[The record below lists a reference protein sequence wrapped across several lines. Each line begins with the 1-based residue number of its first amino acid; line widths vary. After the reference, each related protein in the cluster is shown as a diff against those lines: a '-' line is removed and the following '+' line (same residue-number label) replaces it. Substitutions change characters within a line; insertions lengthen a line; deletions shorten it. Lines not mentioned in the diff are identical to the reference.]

1 MKNGD
6 IIVVEKGFINSS
18 NAVIGEVKARFLGIF
33 SALKIFDLFE

>member
-18 NAVIGEVKARFLGIF
+18 NAVIGEVKARLGIF